1 MMRLQYTESCHTETA
16 SESFV
21 IDISIHGAPAKPS
34 FAMTPTIFSFQTLFF
49 LVSVIGKE
57 GMVTRQAL
65 FWCDCDKY
73 FKTGLSVTQFK
84 SSVPSLVVT
93 SGVNGKFSVL
103 SHVKFSEDE
112 RSCSVGKGQCTKLH
126 F

>member
-21 IDISIHGAPAKPS
+21 IDISKVGSIHGAPAKPS
-34 FAMTPTIFSFQTLFF
+34 FQTLYF

-65 FWCDCDKY
+65 FWCDRDKY
-73 FKTGLSVTQFK
+73 FKTGLSVTQLK
-84 SSVPSLVVT
+84 SSVPSLLVT
-93 SGVNGKFSVL
+93 SRVDGKFSVL
-103 SHVKFSEDE
+103 PHVKFSEDE
-112 RSCSVGKGQCTKLH
+112 KSCSVGKSQCTKLH